1 MAQAPVARDI
11 EIRVSGSGGQGLLL
25 SAHILAHALILEGRK
40 VAQSQ
45 SYEPT
50 SRGGMSRSDLIVSD
64 GVVDYPLAT
73 ALDYLLILDDVAAK
87 ASERM
92 IKPDATVLVDAAR
105 VPSPPKGDFTVHSLP
120 FTATARAVGSERAAN
135 MVALGALV
143 EISRICSRESLEQ
156 AIRTDTPKKFLEL
169 NLEALQKGYE
179 LMPAPAEA
187 IAPA

>member
-1 MAQAPVARDI
+1 MTQDV

-64 GVVDYPLAT
+64 SVVDYPLAT
-73 ALDYLLILDDVAAK
+73 ALDYLLILDAVAAE
-87 ASERM
+87 ASAKL
-92 IKPDATVLVDAAR
+92 IKPDATVLVDAVR
-105 VPSPPKGDFTVHSLP
+105 VPSPPNGTFTVHSLP
-120 FTATARAVGSERAAN
+120 FSETARAVGSERAAN
-135 MVALGALV
+135 MVALAALV
-143 EISRICSRESLEQ
+143 EVSGICGRESLEK

-169 NLEALQKGYE
+169 NLEALQKGYD
-179 LMPAPAEA
+179 LTAAPVGSVVPA
-187 IAPA
+187 

>member
-1 MAQAPVARDI
+1 MTTDSVSQDI

-64 GVVDYPLAT
+64 GTVDYPLAT
-73 ALDYLLILDDVAAK
+73 ALDYLLILDEVATG
-87 ASERM
+87 ASERL

-105 VPSPPKGDFTVHSLP
+105 VPSPPEGAFTVHSLP
-120 FTATARAVGSERAAN
+120 FTETARAVGNERAAN

-143 EISRICSRESLEQ
+143 ETSRICSRESLEQ
-156 AIRTDTPKKFLEL
+156 AIRADTPAKFLEL
-169 NLEALQKGYE
+169 NLEALQKGYD
-179 LMPAPAEA
+179 LVPAPAEVA
-187 IAPA
+187 ASA

>member
-1 MAQAPVARDI
+1 MSQYQDI

-64 GVVDYPLAT
+64 GDVDYPLAT
-73 ALDYLLILDDVAAK
+73 ALDYLLILDQVAIE
-87 ASERM
+87 ASERL
-92 IKPDATVLVDAAR
+92 IKPGATVLVDAAR
-105 VPSPPKGDFTVHSLP
+105 VPSPPKGDFTVHSVP
-120 FTATARAVGSERAAN
+120 FTETARAVGSERAAN

-143 EISRICSRESLEQ
+143 ETSGICRHDSLEE
-156 AIRTDTPKKFLEL
+156 AIRTDTPAKFLEV
-169 NLEALQKGYE
+169 NLEALQKGYN
-179 LMPAPAEA
+179 LAPSPAKAA
-187 IAPA
+187 VSA